1 MTHAYTMI
9 IDSHIHLTNYA
20 YEGTF
25 TFFNEESGS
34 FVLSEGNREDIL
46 RLCREAGV
54 GAFVEPA
61 IEIESNYKILAAAK
75 EYPDVI
81 FPVIGVHPTR
91 TYKYRTVDA
100 NGVHHDYYLR
110 WTERHEVEM
119 LARTPGVV
127 AIGETGLD
135 YHFERAEQHRTHQ
148 KAWFIWQISL
158 ADKLGLP
165 LVLHIR
171 EADRDALRILRRYRN
186 KLHGGVVHCFYGD
199 AERAREY
206 TDLGLMIGIGGALL
220 SEPGEP
226 NPLEDAVKAIPLES
240 ILIETDGPHVK
251 PYITGVS
258 GKKRK
263 KARNTS
269 LILPQLIMRIA
280 ELKNSTPGEVE
291 QITTENAIRLFSLC
305 VNENRPQ

>member
-1 MTHAYTMI
+1 MI
-9 IDSHIHLTNYA
+9 IDSHIHLTHNA

-25 TFFNEESGS
+25 TFFNEENGS

-46 RLCREAGV
+46 RLCGETGI

-61 IEIESNYKILAAAK
+61 IEIESNYEILAAAK
-75 EYPDVI
+75 KYPGVI

-91 TYKYRTVDA
+91 TYKYRIFYA
-100 NGVHHDYYLR
+100 KGQYKEYYLR
-110 WTERHEVEM
+110 WPERHEVER
-119 LARTPGVV
+119 LACTPGVV

-135 YHFERAEQHRTHQ
+135 YHLERFEQHRTHQ

-171 EADRDALRILRRYRN
+171 DADRDALRILRRYRD

-199 AERAREY
+199 AELAREY
-206 TDLGLMIGIGGALL
+206 MDLGLMIGIGGALL
-220 SEPGEP
+220 SDPDKD
-226 NPLEDAVKAIPLES
+226 NLLEDAVKAIPLES
-240 ILIETDGPHVK
+240 ILIETDGPHIK
-251 PYITGVS
+251 PYITDVS
-258 GKKRK
+258 GKQRK

-269 LILPQLIMRIA
+269 LILPQVIRRIA
-280 ELKNSTPGEVE
+280 ELKNSTPEEVE

-305 VNENRPQ
+305 VNENRSQ